1 MRPGAQAAA
10 SPAGWPPLKQR
21 VYNGKW
27 YSLCSRLRGWLSL
40 PAVGRRAFLAILVAT
55 LGYFVDVYD
64 LILFSVL
71 RQASLSDLG
80 YGPKEIEDYGILLI
94 NLQMVGMLV
103 GGLLWGVLG
112 DKRGR
117 LSVLFGSIITYSVA
131 NILNGLVGSVYGYAI
146 WRFVAGVGLAGELGA
161 GITLVSELMPAQSRG
176 WGTTLIAT
184 VGILGAVAASLVG
197 DLFPW
202 RTAYFIG
209 GGMGLL
215 LLLLRVGVGESM
227 LFQALLEKPNLR
239 MGDFGLIF
247 QSRERFWRYVW
258 PILAG
263 VPIWYVVGILVT
275 FSPELFAGRVE
286 GTVRAGQSI
295 LYAYIGLAVGDLVA
309 GVLSQVWRSRKRP
322 VLLWLSIGGTLA
334 ILYNILP
341 LRRPEAVYA
350 FDVGLG
356 FFSGYWAVLLTGAAE
371 QFGTNIRATV
381 ATSIPNWIRGSLV
394 LSTLLW
400 EAFKDGLGLAGHHA
414 ALLTGLIVYGVAF
427 LSARRLRETYGA
439 SLDFVEA

>member
-1 MRPGAQAAA
+1 M
-10 SPAGWPPLKQR
+10 
-21 VYNGKW
+21 
-27 YSLCSRLRGWLSL
+27 
-40 PAVGRRAFLAILVAT
+40 GRRAFLAILVAT

-71 RQASLSDLG
+71 RQSSLSDLG
-80 YGPKEIEDYGILLI
+80 YGPKEIEDYGILLL
-94 NLQMVGMLV
+94 NLQMIGMLV

-146 WRFVAGVGLAGELGA
+146 WRFVAGIGLAGELGA
-161 GITLVSELMPAQSRG
+161 GITLVSELMPPRSRG
-176 WGTTLIAT
+176 WGTTIIAT

-209 GGMGLL
+209 GGMGIVLL
-215 LLLLRVGVGESM
+215 FLRIGVGESL
-227 LFQALLEKPNLR
+227 LFQALLQKPHLK
-239 MGDFGLIF
+239 MGDFGLLLG
-247 QSRERFWRYVW
+247 SWDRFWRYLR

-263 VPIWYVVGILVT
+263 IPIWYVVGVLVT
-275 FSPELFAGRVE
+275 FSPELFSGRVA
-286 GTVRAGQSI
+286 GSVRAGQSVM
-295 LYAYIGLAVGDLVA
+295 YAYIGLAVGDLVA
-309 GVLSQVWRSRKRP
+309 GILSQVWRSRKRP
-322 VLLWLSIGGTLA
+322 VLLWLFIGSILSL
-334 ILYNILP
+334 LYNL
-341 LRRPEAVYA
+341 LSLSSTEAVYA
-350 FDVGLG
+350 FCVGLG

-371 QFGTNIRATV
+371 QLGTNIRATV

-400 EAFKDGLGLAGHHA
+400 EAFKDGLGLSGHVA
-414 ALLTGLIVYGVAF
+414 ALITGIIVYGIAI

-439 SLDFVEA
+439 SLDFVEE

>member
-1 MRPGAQAAA
+1 M
-10 SPAGWPPLKQR
+10 
-21 VYNGKW
+21 
-27 YSLCSRLRGWLSL
+27 
-40 PAVGRRAFLAILVAT
+40 GRRAFLAILVAT

-71 RQASLSDLG
+71 RQSSLSDLG
-80 YGPKEIEDYGILLI
+80 YGPREIEDYGILLL
-94 NLQMVGMLV
+94 NLQMIGMLV

-146 WRFVAGVGLAGELGA
+146 WRFVAGIGLAGELGA
-161 GITLVSELMPAQSRG
+161 GITLVSELMPPQSRG
-176 WGTTLIAT
+176 WGTTIIAT

-209 GGMGLL
+209 GGMGILL
-215 LLLLRVGVGESM
+215 LFLRIGVGESL
-227 LFQALLEKPNLR
+227 LFQALLQKPHLR
-239 MGDFGLIF
+239 MGDFGLLV
-247 QSRERFWRYVW
+247 SKWERFWRYMR

-263 VPIWYVVGILVT
+263 VPIWYVVGVLVT
-275 FSPELFAGRVE
+275 FSPELFVGRVA
-286 GTVRAGQSI
+286 GSVKAGQSVM
-295 LYAYIGLAVGDLVA
+295 YAYIGLAVGDLVA
-309 GVLSQVWRSRKRP
+309 GVLSQVWRSRRRP
-322 VLLWLSIGGTLA
+322 VLLWLLMGSILA
-334 ILYNILP
+334 VLYNL
-341 LRRPEAVYA
+341 LSFSSPEAVYA
-350 FDVGLG
+350 FCVGLG

-400 EAFKDGLGLAGHHA
+400 EAFKDGLGLSGHVA
-414 ALLTGLIVYGVAF
+414 ALITGIIVYGIAI
-427 LSARRLRETYGA
+427 LSAWRLRETYGA
-439 SLDFVEA
+439 SMDFVEE

>member
-1 MRPGAQAAA
+1 
-10 SPAGWPPLKQR
+10 
-21 VYNGKW
+21 V
-27 YSLCSRLRGWLSL
+27 
-40 PAVGRRAFLAILVAT
+40 VRRAFLAIVVAT

-71 RQASLSDLG
+71 RQSSLSDLG
-80 YGPKEIEDYGILLI
+80 YGPREIEDYGILLL
-94 NLQMVGMLV
+94 NLQMIGMLV

-146 WRFVAGVGLAGELGA
+146 WRFVAGIGLAGELGA
-161 GITLVSELMPAQSRG
+161 GITLVSELMPPQSRG
-176 WGTTLIAT
+176 WGTTIIAT

-209 GGMGLL
+209 GGMGILL
-215 LLLLRVGVGESM
+215 LFLRIGVGESL
-227 LFQALLEKPNLR
+227 LFQALLQKTHLR
-239 MGDFGLIF
+239 MGDFGLLV
-247 QSRERFWRYVW
+247 SKWERFWRYMR

-263 VPIWYVVGILVT
+263 VPIWYVVGVLVT
-275 FSPELFAGRVE
+275 FSPELFVGRVA
-286 GTVRAGQSI
+286 GSVKAGQSVM
-295 LYAYIGLAVGDLVA
+295 YAYIGLAVGDLVA

-322 VLLWLSIGGTLA
+322 VLLWLLMGSILA
-334 ILYNILP
+334 VLYNLLSFSSP
-341 LRRPEAVYA
+341 KAVYA
-350 FDVGLG
+350 FCVGLG

-400 EAFKDGLGLAGHHA
+400 EAFKDGLGLSGHVA
-414 ALLTGLIVYGVAF
+414 ALITGIIVYGIAI
-427 LSARRLRETYGA
+427 LSAWRLRETYGA
-439 SLDFVEA
+439 SLDFVEE

>member
-1 MRPGAQAAA
+1 M
-10 SPAGWPPLKQR
+10 
-21 VYNGKW
+21 
-27 YSLCSRLRGWLSL
+27 
-40 PAVGRRAFLAILVAT
+40 GRRALLAVIVAT

-71 RQASLSDLG
+71 RQKSLSDLG

-94 NLQMVGMLV
+94 NLQMIGMLI
-103 GGLLWGVLG
+103 GGLLWGILG

-131 NILNGLVGSVYGYAI
+131 NILNGLVWSVYGYAV
-146 WRFVAGVGLAGELGA
+146 WRFIAGIGLAGELGA
-161 GITLVSELMPAQSRG
+161 GITLVSELMPARSRG
-176 WGTTLIAT
+176 WGTTIIAT

-209 GGMGLL
+209 GGMGIALL
-215 LLLLRVGVGESM
+215 FLRIGVGESI
-227 LFQALLEKPNLR
+227 LFRALLEKSHVK

-258 PILAG
+258 PILSG
-263 VPIWYVVGILVT
+263 VPIWYVVGVLVT
-275 FSPELFAGRVE
+275 FSPELFAARVD
-286 GTVRAGQSI
+286 GQVQAGQSI
-295 LYAYIGLAVGDLVA
+295 LYAYIGLAVGDLIA
-309 GVLSQVWRSRKRP
+309 GLLSQAWRSRKRP
-322 VLLWLSIGGTLA
+322 VLVWLSVGAMLS
-334 ILYNILP
+334 ILYNLLP
-341 LRRPEAVYA
+341 LQTPQAVYA
-350 FDVGLG
+350 FCVGLG

-394 LSTLLW
+394 MSTLLW
-400 EAFKDGLGLAGHHA
+400 DGFKDGLGLSGHIA
-414 ALLTGLIVYGVAF
+414 ALLAGVVVYGVAII
-427 LSARRLRETYGA
+427 SALRLRETYGA
-439 SLDFVEA
+439 SLDFVET

>member
-1 MRPGAQAAA
+1 MI
-10 SPAGWPPLKQR
+10 PLH
-21 VYNGKW
+21 GM
-27 YSLCSRLRGWLSL
+27 
-40 PAVGRRAFLAILVAT
+40 GRRALLAIIVAT

-71 RQASLSDLG
+71 RQGSLADLG
-80 YGPKEIEDYGILLI
+80 YEPKEIEDYGILLL
-94 NLQMVGMLV
+94 NLQMIGMLI

-117 LSVLFGSIITYSVA
+117 LSVLFGSIVTYSVA
-131 NILNGLVGSVYGYAI
+131 NILNGLVESIYGYAI
-146 WRFVAGVGLAGELGA
+146 WRFVAGIGLAGELGA
-161 GITLVSELMPAQSRG
+161 GITLVSELMPPQSRG

-197 DLFPW
+197 DMVPW

-209 GGMGLL
+209 GGMGMG
-215 LLLLRVGVGESM
+215 LLLLRIGVGESL
-227 LFQALLEKPNLR
+227 LFQALLEKPHLR
-239 MGDFGLIF
+239 MGDFGLLF
-247 QSRERFWRYVW
+247 RSWERFWRYVR

-263 VPIWYVVGILVT
+263 IPIWYVVGILVT
-275 FSPELFAGRVE
+275 FSPELFSGRVE
-286 GTVRAGQSI
+286 GSVRASQSV

-309 GVLSQVWRSRKRP
+309 GLLSQLWRSRKRP
-322 VLLWLSIGGTLA
+322 VLLWLMLGGTLA
-334 ILYNILP
+334 ILYNMLSFASP
-341 LRRPEAVYA
+341 RAVYA
-350 FDVGLG
+350 FCVLIG

-400 EAFKDGLGLAGHHA
+400 EGLKDGLELGGAMA
-414 ALLTGLIVYGVAF
+414 ALLTGIIVYGVAII
-427 LSARRLRETYGA
+427 AVWRLRETYGA
-439 SLDFVEA
+439 SLDFVEE

>member
-1 MRPGAQAAA
+1 M
-10 SPAGWPPLKQR
+10 
-21 VYNGKW
+21 V
-27 YSLCSRLRGWLSL
+27 
-40 PAVGRRAFLAILVAT
+40 RRAFLAIVVAT

-71 RQASLSDLG
+71 RQSSLSDLG
-80 YGPKEIEDYGILLI
+80 YGPREIEDYGILLL
-94 NLQMVGMLV
+94 NLQMIGMLV

-146 WRFVAGVGLAGELGA
+146 WRFVAGIGLAGELGA
-161 GITLVSELMPAQSRG
+161 GITLVSELMPPQSRG
-176 WGTTLIAT
+176 WGTTIIAT

-209 GGMGLL
+209 GGMGILL
-215 LLLLRVGVGESM
+215 LFLRIGVGESL
-227 LFQALLEKPNLR
+227 LFQALLQKTHLR
-239 MGDFGLIF
+239 MGDFGLLV
-247 QSRERFWRYVW
+247 SKWERFWRYMR

-263 VPIWYVVGILVT
+263 VPIWYVVGVLVT
-275 FSPELFAGRVE
+275 FSPELFVGRVA
-286 GTVRAGQSI
+286 GSVKAGQSVM
-295 LYAYIGLAVGDLVA
+295 YAYIGLAVGDLVA

-322 VLLWLSIGGTLA
+322 VLLWLLMGSILA
-334 ILYNILP
+334 VLYNLLSFSSP
-341 LRRPEAVYA
+341 KAVYA
-350 FDVGLG
+350 FCVGLG

-400 EAFKDGLGLAGHHA
+400 EAFKDGLGLSGHVA
-414 ALLTGLIVYGVAF
+414 ALITGIIVYGIAI
-427 LSARRLRETYGA
+427 LSAWRLRETYGA
-439 SLDFVEA
+439 SLDFVEE

>member
-1 MRPGAQAAA
+1 
-10 SPAGWPPLKQR
+10 
-21 VYNGKW
+21 
-27 YSLCSRLRGWLSL
+27 
-40 PAVGRRAFLAILVAT
+40 VGRRALLAVIVAT

-71 RQASLSDLG
+71 RQKSLSDLG

-94 NLQMVGMLV
+94 NLQMIGMLI
-103 GGLLWGVLG
+103 GGLLWGILG

-131 NILNGLVGSVYGYAI
+131 NILNGLVWSVYGYAV
-146 WRFVAGVGLAGELGA
+146 WRFIAGIGLAGELGA
-161 GITLVSELMPAQSRG
+161 GITLVSELMPARSRG
-176 WGTTLIAT
+176 WGTTIIAT

-209 GGMGLL
+209 GGMGIALL
-215 LLLLRVGVGESM
+215 FLRIGVGESI
-227 LFQALLEKPNLR
+227 LFRALLEKSQVK

-258 PILAG
+258 PILSG
-263 VPIWYVVGILVT
+263 VPIWYVVGVLVT
-275 FSPELFAGRVE
+275 FSPELFAARVD
-286 GTVRAGQSI
+286 GQVQAGQSI
-295 LYAYIGLAVGDLVA
+295 LYAYIGLAVGDVIA
-309 GVLSQVWRSRKRP
+309 GLLSQAWRSRKRP
-322 VLLWLSIGGTLA
+322 VLVWLSVGAMLS
-334 ILYNILP
+334 ILYNLLP
-341 LRRPEAVYA
+341 LQTPQAVYA
-350 FDVGLG
+350 FCVGLG

-394 LSTLLW
+394 ISTLLW
-400 EAFKDGLGLAGHHA
+400 DGFKDGLGLSGHIA
-414 ALLTGLIVYGVAF
+414 ALLAGVVVYGVAII
-427 LSARRLRETYGA
+427 SALRLRETYGA
-439 SLDFVEA
+439 SLDFVET